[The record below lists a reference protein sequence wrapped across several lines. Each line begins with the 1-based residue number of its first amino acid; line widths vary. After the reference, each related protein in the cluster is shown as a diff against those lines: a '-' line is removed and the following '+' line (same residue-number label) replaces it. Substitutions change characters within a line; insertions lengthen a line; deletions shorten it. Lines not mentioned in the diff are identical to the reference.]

1 MKCYEIGAQDGLQAL
16 RLVQRPA
23 PVPGPGQAVLRTRAA
38 CLNHRDL
45 KLLQGSY
52 GPRRPETRI
61 PGSDGVGDVVAVGD
75 GVPASW
81 LGRRALFSHLVDWL
95 DGAFTPAYFQADL
108 GVSLDGWLAE
118 QVVVRAD
125 ALVAVPDSL
134 SDAQAAPLC
143 AAGLTAWNALV
154 ESGRLRAGER
164 VLVQGTGGVAM
175 LALQIARLQGAQV
188 AVTSSS
194 DAKLAAA
201 RALGADITI
210 NYQREPDWARAFLQ
224 ASGGVGADLVVETG
238 GQATLAESIAAAA
251 PNGRI
256 ALIGAL
262 AGASATPLA
271 NFSSIV
277 GKNLQL
283 RGITVGSRA
292 MLERLLRVVH
302 LNALHPVI
310 DCEFLFD
317 ATPSAF
323 AHLARGQH
331 LGKVL
336 VRF

>member
-1 MKCYEIGAQDGLQAL
+1 MHDAVDHTTALIEGGARFPGAALIDGTEAL
-16 RLVQRPA
+16 
-23 PVPGPGQAVLRTRAA
+23 
-38 CLNHRDL
+38 
-45 KLLQGSY
+45 
-52 GPRRPETRI
+52 
-61 PGSDGVGDVVAVGD
+61 
-75 GVPASW
+75 
-81 LGRRALFSHLVDWL
+81 
-95 DGAFTPAYFQADL
+95 
-108 GVSLDGWLAE
+108 
-118 QVVVRAD
+118 
-125 ALVAVPDSL
+125 
-134 SDAQAAPLC
+134 AQ
-143 AAGLTAWNALV
+143 
-154 ESGRLRAGER
+154 
-164 VLVQGTGGVAM
+164 
-175 LALQIARLQGAQV
+175 
-188 AVTSSS
+188 
-194 DAKLAAA
+194 
-201 RALGADITI
+201 
-210 NYQREPDWARAFLQ
+210 
-224 ASGGVGADLVVETG
+224 
-238 GQATLAESIAAAA
+238 IAAAA